1 MRIVPVTRVNYEWK
15 GRGRSFYVYG
25 YENKVPWH
33 FSWKYFYFYPKEDQV
48 HRGQA
53 SVVTIN
59 CFLSRFT
66 CLAALTRTPAV
77 GDVKWCES
85 NYFSLLKLFAD
96 KTIWW
101 QELVVLKSKLV
112 KKICTNLNIYLAA
125 TSPSQSSPKQST
137 EVTCYNDVGHLNGH
151 SVIWLF
157 LLPLDL
163 FHLKF
168 HMKSSYPLAKVEI
181 FINVQLKVWNP
192 VNLILGISKEWGIS
206 KEPWWHHNPLSTHL

>member
-1 MRIVPVTRVNYEWK
+1 MKILLFLSKR
-15 GRGRSFYVYG
+15 RSG
-25 YENKVPWH
+25 PQRPSIGCHK
-33 FSWKYFYFYPKEDQV
+33 
-48 HRGQA
+48 
-53 SVVTIN
+53 

-85 NYFSLLKLFAD
+85 NYFSLLKLFGD